1 MGWRFRKSFKVAPS
15 VRLNVSKKGISTS
28 IGPKGAK
35 INIGPSGTRFTASIP
50 GTGLSYTTRLDK
62 PISKSMTQCP
72 YCGHK
77 MRKRWDNCPKCHQPL
92 IKKVEEPQKNASNT
106 EATDNNTTYDTNT
119 NTSNIS
125 VADNKNKANNVEPGC
140 YGCGCLV
147 VIIIFIL
154 FLIGSCASG
163 TKEDTSPNTTT
174 PTIEETTSQNSSTTD
189 ETTENTPNNTTVD
202 TQTTDEQ
209 QSTTVEETSTP
220 VAAPSSD
227 ESNNTTTATNT
238 SSRKVNYYYGEGPNG
253 ETIKGNI
260 NSKGEKIYHV
270 PGGAYYDRTD
280 PEAWF
285 FTEEEARAAG
295 YRPSKR

>member
-1 MGWRFRKSFKVAPS
+1 MGWRFRKSFKVAPG

-163 TKEDTSPNTTT
+163 TKEAYFSRSGKSPVTDRPARSFWPPSGMPATTAAQT
-174 PTIEETTSQNSSTTD
+174 P
-189 ETTENTPNNTTVD
+189 PAPR
-202 TQTTDEQ
+202 
-209 QSTTVEETSTP
+209 P
-220 VAAPSSD
+220 VPAAAAPDRPRRSHRD
-227 ESNNTTTATNT
+227 TA
-238 SSRKVNYYYGEGPNG
+238 RRPENG
-253 ETIKGNI
+253 TA
-260 NSKGEKIYHV
+260 
-270 PGGAYYDRTD
+270 PR
-280 PEAWF
+280 
-285 FTEEEARAAG
+285 RA
-295 YRPSKR
+295 P